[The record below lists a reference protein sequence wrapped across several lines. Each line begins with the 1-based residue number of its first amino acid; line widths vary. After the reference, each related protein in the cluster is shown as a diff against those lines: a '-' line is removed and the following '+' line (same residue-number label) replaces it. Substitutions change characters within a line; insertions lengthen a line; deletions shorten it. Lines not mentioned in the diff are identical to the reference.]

1 MCHSICKICLLHFCI
16 PWNRIR
22 IQIELDAD
30 LDPDLFYKLC
40 RSETLGRVT
49 EPLVVLLFRFASNF
63 VVWECLRDEEFA
75 PLKNAEGAKGSQ
87 TQRPQKSRLP
97 FNLFFWTAVFD
108 IEIVPLNSC
117 IWLSTYLTFH
127 LFFLTAKSL
136 SICSFEQL
144 NLTCNLFLWKA
155 EADFLSSV
163 LLKIWSRLLSTCSL
177 EQLYLTFNSSFWK
190 AEAVFI
196 SKLVPLKSWSRHTC
210 KLFFWK
216 SEADFHSTSSVQ
228 LVLLISWSRLPCN
241 LFFL

>member
-108 IEIVPLNSC
+108 IKIVPLNIC
-117 IWLSTYLTFH
+117 IWLST
-127 LFFLTAKSL
+127 
-136 SICSFEQL
+136 CSFQQL
-144 NLTCNLFLWKA
+144 NHFQ
-155 EADFLSSV
+155 FV
-163 LLKIWSRLLSTCSL
+163 LLNSWIWLATCSCEKL
-177 EQLYLTFNSSFWK
+177 KQTFFQ
-190 AEAVFI
+190 A
-196 SKLVPLKSWSRHTC
+196 
-210 KLFFWK
+210 FFWK
-216 SEADFHSTSSVQ
+216 YEADSFQ
-228 LVLLISWSRLPCN
+228 LVL
-241 LFFL
+241 